1 MIYYLIRHGE
11 TESNLKRIYAG
22 WNKEELTIKG
32 RNQIVDLAKR
42 LTSLEIDQI
51 YTSPIKRALQTAQI
65 IGYFL
70 KITPI
75 VEERLKELRL
85 GIWQGMHEDEVA
97 RQYPE
102 EWKIWNT
109 RPAEL
114 VLDGRE
120 TLHELLERV
129 LSGLQR
135 IAAAENKGN
144 VAVITH
150 VAVIRVLQ
158 LYFGGRSLNDYRKLP
173 VPANGCVLEFEFQNS
188 DKQCT

>member
-1 MIYYLIRHGE
+1 MKFYLVRHGE
-11 TESNLKRIYAG
+11 TESNLRKIYAG

-32 RNQIVDLAKR
+32 RNQIVDVAKR
-42 LTSLEIDQI
+42 LTSFGIDQI
-51 YTSPIKRALQTAQI
+51 YTSPIKRALQTAEI

-70 KITPI
+70 KKRPI
-75 VEERLKELRL
+75 VEQNFKELRL
-85 GIWQGMHEDEVA
+85 GIWQGIHEDEVA

-102 EWKIWNT
+102 KWKIWNT

-129 LSGLQR
+129 LSGLRR
-135 IAAAENKGN
+135 IAAADNKGN
-144 VAVITH
+144 IAVVTH

-158 LYFGGRSLNDYRKLP
+158 LYFEGRSLNDYRKLP
-173 VPANGCVLEFEFQNS
+173 VPANGSVLEFEF
-188 DKQCT
+188 